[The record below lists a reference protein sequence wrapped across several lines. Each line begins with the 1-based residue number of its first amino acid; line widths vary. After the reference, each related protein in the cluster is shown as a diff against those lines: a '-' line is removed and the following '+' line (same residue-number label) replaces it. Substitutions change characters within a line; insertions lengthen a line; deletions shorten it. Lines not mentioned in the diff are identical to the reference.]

1 MTQSGGGGGC
11 GGGADY
17 HLPDEILAVIP
28 TDPYEQLDLA
38 RKITSMAIASR
49 VSKLELENGRMRQK
63 LAEKDRAIAELQD
76 KLSHLDRMFQE
87 ADARLRVAFEEN
99 IKLSKERDS
108 LAQTSKKLARD
119 LAKLE
124 TFKRHL
130 MQSLNDDNS
139 SRSQETVDI
148 RTYDQSVAKASSW
161 KGLYFGLRSLFLPDC
176 VSGPKSFLIVGCL
189 HGCFPAYGV
198 EDEGTISC
206 SASNIVSGSAEVG
219 NMIQDATN
227 PAGQEFSITPP
238 IAPRLTPTA
247 TPKVTSTS
255 GSPRAY
261 SIGGSPNLTSG
272 ATSPTNH
279 RFDGHTGM
287 SPWYPSSQQS
297 SAASSPPRGRFMPGR
312 TPRIDGK
319 EFFRH
324 VRSRL
329 SYEQFGAFLANI
341 KELNAHRQSREE
353 TLKKAEEIFG
363 TDNKDLYLSFQGLL
377 NRNLP

>member
-161 KGLYFGLRSLFLPDC
+161 K
-176 VSGPKSFLIVGCL
+176 
-189 HGCFPAYGV
+189 
-198 EDEGTISC
+198 DEGTISC

-219 NMIQDATN
+219 NMIQDGASTN

>member
-1 MTQSGGGGGC
+1 MTQSGGGGC

-17 HLPDEILAVIP
+17 HLPDEILAVMP

-49 VSKLELENGRMRQK
+49 VSKLEMENGRMRHK
-63 LAEKDRAIAELQD
+63 VAEKDRVIAELQD

-87 ADARLRVAFEEN
+87 ADARLRVACEEN
-99 IKLSKERDS
+99 IELSKERDS

-139 SRSQETVDI
+139 SPSQATVDI
-148 RTYDQSVAKASSW
+148 GTYDQSVAKASSW
-161 KGLYFGLRSLFLPDC
+161 KL
-176 VSGPKSFLIVGCL
+176 
-189 HGCFPAYGV
+189 A
-198 EDEGTISC
+198 
-206 SASNIVSGSAEVG
+206 
-219 NMIQDATN
+219 N
-227 PAGQEFSITPP
+227 PAGRKFSITPH
-238 IAPRLTPTA
+238 ITPRLTPTA

-255 GSPRAY
+255 GSPRGY
-261 SIGGSPNLTSG
+261 SAAGSPKLTSG
-272 ATSPTNH
+272 ATSPTK
-279 RFDGHTGM
+279 RCFEGRTAI

-297 SAASSPPRGRFMPGR
+297 SAASSPPHGRSMPGR
-312 TPRIDGK
+312 APRIDGK
-319 EFFRH
+319 EFFRQA
-324 VRSRL
+324 RSRL

-341 KELNAHRQSREE
+341 KELNTHRQSREE

-363 TDNKDLYLSFQGLL
+363 TDNKDLYVSFQGLL

>member
-1 MTQSGGGGGC
+1 MTQSGGGGC

-17 HLPDEILAVIP
+17 HLPDEILAVMP

-49 VSKLELENGRMRQK
+49 VSKLEMENGRMRHK
-63 LAEKDRAIAELQD
+63 VAEKDRVIAELQD

-87 ADARLRVAFEEN
+87 ADARLRVACEEN
-99 IKLSKERDS
+99 IELSKERDS

-139 SRSQETVDI
+139 SPSQATVDI
-148 RTYDQSVAKASSW
+148 GTYDQSVAKASSW
-161 KGLYFGLRSLFLPDC
+161 KQ
-176 VSGPKSFLIVGCL
+176 
-189 HGCFPAYGV
+189 
-198 EDEGTISC
+198 DEGTISY
-206 SASNIVSGSAEVG
+206 SASNLVSGPAEVA
-219 NMIQDATN
+219 NMIQDGALAN
-227 PAGQEFSITPP
+227 PAGRKFSITPH
-238 IAPRLTPTA
+238 ITPRLTPTA

-255 GSPRAY
+255 GSPRGY
-261 SIGGSPNLTSG
+261 SAAGSPKLTSG
-272 ATSPTNH
+272 ATSPTK
-279 RFDGHTGM
+279 RCFEGRTAI

-297 SAASSPPRGRFMPGR
+297 SAASSPPHGRSMPGR
-312 TPRIDGK
+312 APRIDGK
-319 EFFRH
+319 EFFRQA
-324 VRSRL
+324 RSRL

-341 KELNAHRQSREE
+341 KELNTHRQSREE

-363 TDNKDLYLSFQGLL
+363 TDNKDLYVSFQGLL

>member
-161 KGLYFGLRSLFLPDC
+161 K
-176 VSGPKSFLIVGCL
+176 
-189 HGCFPAYGV
+189 

>member
-1 MTQSGGGGGC
+1 MTQSGSGT
-11 GGGADY
+11 DF

-49 VSKLELENGRMRQK
+49 VSKLELENGNLRQK
-63 LAEKDRAIAELQD
+63 VAEKDRAITELQD
-76 KLSHLDRMFQE
+76 KLSQLDRMFQE
-87 ADARLRVAFEEN
+87 ADARLRVSLEEN

-139 SRSQETVDI
+139 SSQETVDI

-161 KGLYFGLRSLFLPDC
+161 K
-176 VSGPKSFLIVGCL
+176 
-189 HGCFPAYGV
+189 
-198 EDEGTISC
+198 EDEGTRSR
-206 SASNIVSGSAEVG
+206 SASNLVRESAEMG
-219 NMIQDATN
+219 NMIQDVTK
-227 PAGQEFSITPP
+227 PAGSKFITPH
-238 IAPRLTPTA
+238 ITPRLTPNA
-247 TPKVTSTS
+247 TPKIKSTS
-255 GSPRAY
+255 GSPREHSTA
-261 SIGGSPNLTSG
+261 GSPKLTSG
-272 ATSPTNH
+272 ATSPTKS
-279 RFDGHTGM
+279 RFEGHIAM
-287 SPWYPSSQQS
+287 SPWYPLSQQS
-297 SAASSPPRGRFMPGR
+297 SAASSPPCGRSMPGR

-319 EFFRH
+319 EFFRQA
-324 VRSRL
+324 RSRL

-341 KELNAHRQSREE
+341 KELNAHKQSREE

-363 TDNKDLYLSFQGLL
+363 TDNKDLYLSFQSLL
-377 NRNLP
+377 NRSLR